1 MEAPVSPMNAEAH
14 RNSAEIPETMDRPP
28 DVWAAFFWHE
38 RGRRLRRN
46 CCNQAINLIERC
58 RTVTSTSSL
67 FLNPRVL
74 FPCSDTHAML
84 Q

>member
-28 DVWAAFFWHE
+28 DVWAAFLLHE
-38 RGRRLRRN
+38 VAWQLLQPSH
-46 CCNQAINLIERC
+46 QAHEGC